1 MRAASGAPF
10 LVAFAAVTGL
20 GAVDGGYFPGD
31 WGLATLAFVLVAATA
46 VVVADLPRPSGR
58 ELAFLGGL
66 GGLAVWAAL
75 SAVWSP
81 GATAPVLEAERGLL
95 YLAAA
100 AAAVALLS
108 FREAIPA
115 ILAGVVAGAVAVSL
129 YALATRLYP
138 GRIGG
143 AYDPSSGYQ
152 LAEPVGYWNALGL
165 LAAMGIL
172 LAVGFAAHGRLAARV
187 LAAVSFVVLL
197 PTLYFTFSRGALAAL
212 VLGAAVQVAVDS
224 RRTRL
229 LASGLV
235 LGAPAAFGVL
245 LASRYHA
252 LTAAGDSLTTAQREG
267 RELAAILVALAL
279 VAAAAAVALHL
290 AERRV
295 RLPAR
300 PAASSSPEW
309 RSWSSSPSRARSPRL
324 GGPVEVV
331 DRTAAAFGEAPP
343 AGQGDLQR
351 RLLSASGNGRDE
363 YWRVAWAMVED
374 EPVLGGGA
382 GSFEAHWFRDRPVA
396 FHARDTHNLYLE
408 TLAELGPVGLVL
420 LVGTLALPLAA
431 LPAVRRYRYAPAAA
445 AAFGAYLVH
454 AGVDWDW
461 ELPVVTI
468 PAIFCAAVLLAV
480 GRPDEPPWLT
490 GRRRAA
496 AIALLAPVAVVAL
509 VAHAGNGAAAASIA
523 ATEAGEP
530 ARGREE
536 ATRAARWAPWSEE
549 AWQLRGEAELELG
562 ETGAARR
569 SLTEAL
575 ERNPESWSIWFDLAL
590 ASDGEAR
597 QRALDRAGALNPL
610 SPEVRDV
617 RTKP

>member
-1 MRAASGAPF
+1 
-10 LVAFAAVTGL
+10 VAGL
-20 GAVDGGYFPGD
+20 GALDGGYFPSD
-31 WGLATLAFVLVAATA
+31 WGLATLAFVLVAAT
-46 VVVADLPRPSGR
+46 VLLVADLPRPSGR

-66 GGLAVWAAL
+66 AALAAWAAL
-75 SAVWSP
+75 STAWSP

-100 AAAVALLS
+100 AAAMLLLS
-108 FREAIPA
+108 FRQAVPA
-115 ILAGVVAGAVAVSL
+115 MLAGVVAGAVAVSL

-165 LAAMGIL
+165 LAAIAIL
-172 LAVGFAAHGRLAARV
+172 LAAGFAAHGGLAASV

-212 VLGAAVQVAVDS
+212 ILGAAVLVAVDS

-229 LASGLV
+229 LAFGLV
-235 LGAPAAFGVL
+235 LGAPAALGVL

-267 RELAAILVALAL
+267 RELTAILVPLAL
-279 VAAAAAVALHL
+279 VAATAAVGLRV

-300 PAASSSPEW
+300 AGTVFVAGVAIVAVLGLAGAVAA
-309 RSWSSSPSRARSPRL
+309 A
-324 GGPVEVV
+324 GGPVDVV
-331 DRTAAAFGEAPP
+331 DRAADGIGEAPP
-343 AGQGDLQR
+343 AGEGDLQR

-374 EPVLGGGA
+374 EPILGGGA
-382 GSFEAHWFRDRPVA
+382 GSFEAHWFLDRTVA
-396 FHARDTHNLYLE
+396 FHARDAHNLYLE
-408 TLAELGPVGLVL
+408 TLAELGPVGLAL
-420 LVGTLALPLAA
+420 LVATLVLPLAA

-445 AAFGAYLVH
+445 ASYCAFLIH
-454 AGVDWDW
+454 AAVDWDW
-461 ELPVVTI
+461 EMPVVTI
-468 PAIFCAAVLLAV
+468 PAIFCAAVLLALA
-480 GRPDEPPWLT
+480 RPDGPPWLT

-496 AIALLAPVAVVAL
+496 ALALLAPVAVAAL

-530 ARGREE
+530 LRGREE
-536 ATRAARWAPWSEE
+536 ARRAARWAPWSEE

-569 SLTEAL
+569 SFAKAL
-575 ERNPESWSIWFDLAL
+575 ERNRESWSIWFDLAL
-590 ASDGEAR
+590 AGEGDAR
-597 QRALDRAGALNPL
+597 QRALDRAAVLNPL
-610 SPEVRDV
+610 SPEIRDV